1 MNVGYISP
9 EDFQHFRVVN
19 SNSLP
24 EKKIEKDDNMCMFII
39 IGIIALIAFTMV
51 GTTSQCERTIR
62 KMPRFVSGYLSKI
75 RETKRQIMNKNSVT
89 SSKNGS
95 VMSDVDQYVDHVAA
109 KCDNLTFCKK
119 GDPTCEDFKNVTHQ
133 YKYKKTA
140 EVRDYFNNHHNVVV
154 LIFAPWCPHCHTAL
168 PKFMAASDEMKKH
181 RDVAIINAEMVDREL
196 MGELQVTHFPY
207 IFAEDRKNKRKV
219 HKGKVSEEEL
229 IKFAKPDD
237 DVKDD
242 DVKEKKSVE
251 NVKAETNAV
260 GAKAVTNSNSNTIQ
274 DPFKHLF
281 QIG

>member
-1 MNVGYISP
+1 
-9 EDFQHFRVVN
+9 
-19 SNSLP
+19 
-24 EKKIEKDDNMCMFII
+24 
-39 IGIIALIAFTMV
+39 
-51 GTTSQCERTIR
+51 
-62 KMPRFVSGYLSKI
+62 
-75 RETKRQIMNKNSVT
+75 
-89 SSKNGS
+89 
-95 VMSDVDQYVDHVAA
+95 
-109 KCDNLTFCKK
+109 
-119 GDPTCEDFKNVTHQ
+119 
-133 YKYKKTA
+133 
-140 EVRDYFNNHHNVVV
+140 
-154 LIFAPWCPHCHTAL
+154 
-168 PKFMAASDEMKKH
+168 MAASDEMKKH